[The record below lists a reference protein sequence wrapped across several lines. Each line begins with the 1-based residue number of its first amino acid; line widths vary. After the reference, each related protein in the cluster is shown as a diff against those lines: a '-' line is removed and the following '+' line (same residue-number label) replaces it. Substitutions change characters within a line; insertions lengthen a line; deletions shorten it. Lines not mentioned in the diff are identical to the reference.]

1 MRSFNIVGHGEKLPS
16 VFHSGSE
23 LACRAG
29 TTTNFN
35 TGSCL
40 DAGTEANYH
49 GSFPYTACPA
59 GPFIGLTANVTSY
72 PANGW
77 ELYEMHGNVDEWC
90 NDWYGDYSGDE
101 TDPEGVGSGS
111 NRVVRGGYWETRA
124 RYCRSA
130 FRLGNAPPSTAYHF
144 GFRPVKSAD

>member
-77 ELYEMHGNVDEWC
+77 ELYEMHGNVNEWC
-90 NDWYGDYSGDE
+90 NDWYGDYGGDE
-101 TDPEGVGSGS
+101 TDPEGAVSGS
-111 NRVVRGGYWETRA
+111 NRVVRGGFWETQA
-124 RYCRSA
+124 ITCRSA
-130 FRLGNAPPSTAYHF
+130 YRLDYAPSTAYYF